1 MLATLFHTHPSQV
14 LAVKKWLNLLQVKIN
29 VQTINDT
36 LQNHPDW
43 PSLLSVSDA
52 LQQWNTP
59 NAAGRMEAKD
69 PECLPTPFLA
79 HTLDAESPL
88 AVVAAVTET
97 YVKFYTGNYKKPQ
110 TKSKEDFHL
119 YWTGVYLIAE
129 PQPDSGEPQYRQQR
143 NRYLLQQ
150 LLPVALLVAILLT
163 GIGVF
168 QQQFNGYPLV
178 PVAQGLLYT
187 AGVLVSSLL
196 LWYEMDRNNPLL
208 HKVCTGIAKG
218 NCNAILTGPA
228 AKVFSWLSWSEVG
241 FFYFTGGLLLL
252 LNAPQPQNLLL
263 LGWLNL
269 FALPYT
275 LFSVYYQWRVAKQ
288 WCVLCL
294 AVQALLVIGAVLFVA
309 NYNLAEFGGL
319 TGSLW
324 VTSAFCY
331 GLPVLGWYVSKPY
344 LLHLQQAN
352 ATKRSYRRLKF
363 NGEIFE
369 TLLHKQPQVNVPAN
383 GLGITLGNPQAK
395 HTLIKVCN
403 PYCGPCSKAHPKV
416 EALLKE
422 RNNLKVQ
429 VIFIAPNMPEHKLY
443 APVNHLLAV
452 QETAADEQ
460 TLHRALDDWYLAE
473 EKDYRAFASKYPV
486 NGALQRQGHKIEA
499 MDKWCRQMNIAATP
513 TFFINGYQ
521 LPEVYDVTDL
531 NYFLQE

>member
-1 MLATLFHTHPSQV
+1 MLATLFHTFPSQV
-14 LAVKKWLNLLQVKIN
+14 RAVQQLLRLLQVQ
-29 VQTINDT
+29 VHAQTVNDT

-43 PSLLSVSDA
+43 PSLLTVADA
-52 LQQWNTP
+52 LQQWNIP
-59 NAAGRMEAKD
+59 NAAGRMETKD
-69 PECLPTPFLA
+69 PERLPTPFLA

-88 AVVAAVTET
+88 AVVETVTATTVT
-97 YVKFYTGNYKKPQ
+97 YYAGTYRKPQ
-110 TKSKEDFHL
+110 TKTIEDFNT

-129 PQPDSGEPQYRQQR
+129 PQPQSGQPEYHQQR

-150 LLPVALLVAILLT
+150 IVPLTFIAVILLAA
-163 GIGVF
+163 IGMF
-168 QQQFNGYPLV
+168 HQQFNGFPLV
-178 PVAQGLLYT
+178 PVVQGLVYA
-187 AGVLVSSLL
+187 AGLLVSCLL
-196 LWYEMDRNNPLL
+196 LWYELDRNNPLL

-228 AKVFSWLSWSEVG
+228 ARVFSWLSWSEVG
-241 FFYFTGGLLLL
+241 FFYFAGGLLLL
-252 LNAPQPQNLLL
+252 LTGPVPYKLHL
-263 LGWLNL
+263 LGWMNL
-269 FALPYT
+269 LALPYPV
-275 LFSVYYQWRVAKQ
+275 FSVYYQWRVAKQ

-294 AVQALLVIGAVLFVA
+294 AVQALLLAGALLFGTNYAVMAVTGMPVQLFTTAVL
-309 NYNLAEFGGL
+309 
-319 TGSLW
+319 
-324 VTSAFCY
+324 CY
-331 GLPVLGWYVSKPY
+331 MIPVLLWYVAKPY
-344 LLHLQQAN
+344 LLQLQQAKN
-352 ATKRSYRRLKF
+352 TQRSYLRLKF
-363 NGEIFE
+363 HTEIFE
-369 TLLHKQPQVNVPAN
+369 TLLHLQPQVTVPAN